1 MSKKVLDLEKGNSYL
16 TEKVKAL
23 ENTIKY
29 LQLCSRSSTIEIRN
43 VPVKD
48 NETLDDLVSVV
59 TGIGKIIDESSRPQG
74 FATDARKTGCTK
86 TNSGRIRKCQR

>member
-23 ENTIKY
+23 ENTTKD
-29 LQLCSRSSTIEIRN
+29 QQFCSRNSTIEIRN
-43 VPVKD
+43 VPIKD

-59 TGIGKIIDESSRPQG
+59 TGIGKIIGENITRADLRDLRRVPGKQG
-74 FATDARKTGCTK
+74 GAK
-86 TNSGRIRKCQR
+86 TNSG